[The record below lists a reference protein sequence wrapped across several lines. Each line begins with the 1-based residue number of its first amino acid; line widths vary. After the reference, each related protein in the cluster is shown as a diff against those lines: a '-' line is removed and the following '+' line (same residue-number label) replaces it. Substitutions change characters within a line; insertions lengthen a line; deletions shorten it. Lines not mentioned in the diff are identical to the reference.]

1 MKYLMYCDGATWQ
14 SNPSPKTAVGIIC
27 YTDNPRTEVFKIS
40 QATGPGTNNFAEYMS
55 AIIGLE
61 AAISKGIQDLW
72 VCMDSQLVVKQCR
85 KEWRVK
91 EPSLIPL
98 NAKVLELMKR
108 FKSITFQ
115 HVGRSENTEADKLS
129 KQGLI

>member
-1 MKYLMYCDGATWQ
+1 MKYLMYCDGACQ
-14 SNPSPKTAVGIIC
+14 PNPGRGAVGIVC
-27 YTDNPRTEVFKIS
+27 YIDNPRSTVFEIS
-40 QATGPGTNNFAEYMS
+40 QFVGDHVTNNFAEYMS

-61 AAISKGIQDLW
+61 AALSKGIQELW

-98 NAKVLELMKR
+98 NTKVLELMKQ

-129 KQGLI
+129 KLGLL